1 VPEQILDHDQVSR
14 LLFEPSMRVDQNLI
28 WPLIFQ
34 FPSDQ
39 GRVES
44 VVWRAK
50 AIEIDTVHNFGCAKQ
65 VSDRSRGKLNSTYF
79 GAITGNVGEIRSLR
93 SAGASFTVIHV
104 PSEGDEHAHVG
115 FSPGATKVE
124 RNALKVLLGSK
135 FSPVEAHSCS

>member
-1 VPEQILDHDQVSR
+1 VAEPIPDPDHVSR
-14 LLFEPSMRVDQNLI
+14 LLFEPSMRIDLNLQ

-39 GRVES
+39 GQVES

-50 AIEIDTVHNFGCAKQ
+50 APDVESVHSFGCTKQ
-65 VSDRSRGKLNSTYF
+65 ASDRSKGRLKSTYF
-79 GAITGNVGEIRSLR
+79 GAITGNVGEIRSLN
-93 SAGASFTVIHV
+93 SAGASFTVTHV

-115 FSPGATKVE
+115 FSAGATKGQ

-135 FSPVEAHSCS
+135 FGSVEAHTCV